1 MEVIGHLAD
10 GIAHDFNNLLTA
22 ILGYSELLT
31 EQIGPDLPMG
41 RDLREIMK
49 AAQRASA
56 LTRQLLAFSRRQVLV
71 LAPIDLNRVI
81 TNLETM
87 LRRLVGNGITLKTVL
102 APGLRPVMADAIHM
116 EQVLI
121 NLAVNARD
129 AMPKGGTLSIETHN
143 ADLDARFAAH
153 HAGARPGAFAM
164 LSVGDTGMGMSRE
177 IQERIFEPFF
187 TTRIAAG
194 TGSGRPF
201 TASSSSSTAG
211 SISTASQRADGL
223 PRLPAGNGSSCPGR
237 RSGPGCRRRAAGPSL
252 CRRRGRCVP
261 S

>member
-1 MEVIGHLAD
+1 LVKGRLARLLPAIERERRESELRRERARERAALEEQLRHAQKMEAIGHLAG

-41 RDLREIMK
+41 RGLREIMK

-56 LTRQLLAFSRRQVLV
+56 LTRQLLAFSRRQGLA

-116 EQVLI
+116 EQ
-121 NLAVNARD
+121 
-129 AMPKGGTLSIETHN
+129 
-143 ADLDARFAAH
+143 
-153 HAGARPGAFAM
+153 
-164 LSVGDTGMGMSRE
+164 
-177 IQERIFEPFF
+177 
-187 TTRIAAG
+187 
-194 TGSGRPF
+194 
-201 TASSSSSTAG
+201 
-211 SISTASQRADGL
+211 
-223 PRLPAGNGSSCPGR
+223 
-237 RSGPGCRRRAAGPSL
+237 
-252 CRRRGRCVP
+252 
-261 S
+261 